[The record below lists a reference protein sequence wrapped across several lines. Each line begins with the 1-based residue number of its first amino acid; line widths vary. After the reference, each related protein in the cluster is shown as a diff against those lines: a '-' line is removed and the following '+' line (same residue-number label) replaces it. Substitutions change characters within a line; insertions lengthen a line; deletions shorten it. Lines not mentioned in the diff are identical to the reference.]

1 MHIKPKSAFL
11 TMLKTIRNHWRG
23 LVLVMLATVGVVGF
37 WAYRKV
43 QAILNPAVPQAMV
56 LKVEVPDDVN
66 LMGDAILKSYE
77 NIMVPSFAADP
88 VITDVSPRS
97 AHPGA
102 VVTVTGTG
110 FGAEQGLNGVA
121 LNMTEAVPK
130 VEVLEWTDTKIRFTI
145 PEHTT
150 SGDVTV
156 TLWEMI
162 RMEMTPKGYF
172 RPLVK
177 NPRSSNGVPFEVTG
191 QEEHI
196 KLGKAIFFG
205 WTQLNEEASSLVKV
219 PRIKINADPYKYVK
233 YGFLPRNDK
242 DCVVDEGEAQRFSDP
257 TPIVGVR
264 IQKGIDGEVRVGYS
278 CAYCHTGRDP
288 VDNKITAGL
297 PSSTLMFGKLIAMAE
312 NIPEDLRE
320 QADRWPPGTSDLT
333 FRYFPDGIEN
343 PTAIMLAR
351 GTHGFRYWS
360 SAGVPM
366 PEYQR
371 HSNAWIN
378 QGSPYMA
385 PLKVSIALCCY
396 LNSLPPLRNTK
407 VDLAKAARGRKVFG
421 EARCYT
427 CHSSWLGMYTNQ
439 STIPF
444 DLIGSNGPPT
454 QRMKESGGIRVTPL
468 LSIYA
473 TAPYLHDHSVATLDE
488 LLDPQRLLPGSSV
501 YKKPFTQ
508 HPAHPWVIQDDDK
521 RSDLVEFLN
530 SL

>member
-1 MHIKPKSAFL
+1 MSSTHPSKLLTSIKSV
-11 TMLKTIRNHWRG
+11 RRYWRWLL
-23 LVLVMLATVGVVGF
+23 LVVLAALGVVGF
-37 WAYRKV
+37 RVYRRV
-43 QAILNPAVPQAMV
+43 HAILNPVVPQAMV
-56 LKVEVPDDVN
+56 VNMAVPDDVN
-66 LMGDAILKSYE
+66 SMGDAILKAYE
-77 NIMVPSFAADP
+77 GIMVPSFDADP

-97 AHPGA
+97 APPGS

-110 FGAEQGLNGVA
+110 FGAQQGLNGVA
-121 LNMTEAVPK
+121 LNMTEAIPK
-130 VEVLEWTDTKIRFTI
+130 VEVLEWSDTKIRFTV

-150 SGDVTV
+150 TGDVTV

-177 NPRSSNGVPFEVTG
+177 NPRSSNGVRFEVTG
-191 QEEHI
+191 QEELI

-219 PRIKINADPYKYVK
+219 PRLKIKADPYKYVK

-242 DCVVDEGEAQRFSDP
+242 DCLVDEGEAERFSEP
-257 TPIVGVR
+257 SPIVGVR
-264 IQKGIDGEVRVGYS
+264 IQKGVDGELRVGYS

-288 VDNKITAGL
+288 VDNKITAGI
-297 PSSTLMFGKLIAMAE
+297 PSNTLMFGKLLAMAE
-312 NIPEDLRE
+312 NLPDDMRQ
-320 QADRWPPGTSDLT
+320 QADRWPAGTVDLT
-333 FRYFPDGIEN
+333 YRYFPDGVEN

-371 HSNAWIN
+371 HSNAWMN

-396 LNSLPPLRNTK
+396 LNNLTPLRNTK
-407 VDLAKAARGRKVFG
+407 VDRVQAARGRKVFE

-427 CHSSWLGMYTNQ
+427 CHAPWLDMHTNQ
-439 STIPF
+439 STIP
-444 DLIGSNGPPT
+444 LNVIGSNGPST
-454 QRMKESGGIRVTPL
+454 LRMNDSGGIRVAPL
-468 LSIYA
+468 LSVYA
-473 TAPYLHDHSVATLDE
+473 TAPYLHDHSVATLDD
-488 LLDPQRLLPGSSV
+488 LLNPQRLIAGSSI
-501 YKKPFTQ
+501 YKKPFTR
-508 HPAHPWVIQDDDK
+508 HPAHPWVIRDEEQ
-521 RSDLVEFLN
+521 RRDLVEYLN

>member
-1 MHIKPKSAFL
+1 MLANPNSNFL
-11 TMLKTIRNHWRG
+11 KIVKAVWRHWRW
-23 LVLVMLATVGVVGF
+23 LLLIMLAMFGVVGF
-37 WAYRKV
+37 WGYRRV
-43 QAILNPAVPQAMV
+43 HAILNPAVPKAMV
-56 LKVEVPDDVN
+56 VTMAVPDDVN
-66 LMGDAILKSYE
+66 SMGDAILKGYE
-77 NIMVPSFAADP
+77 SIMVPSFAADP

-97 AHPGA
+97 GPPDT

-110 FGAEQGLNGVA
+110 FGAQQGLNGVA

-130 VEVLEWTDTKIRFTI
+130 VEVLEWTGTKIRFTV

-150 SGDVTV
+150 TGDITV
-156 TLWEMI
+156 TLWELI

-177 NPRSSNGVPFEVTG
+177 NPRSSNGVRFEVTG

-219 PRIKINADPYKYVK
+219 PKLKINADPYKYVK

-242 DCVVDEGEAQRFSDP
+242 DCLVDEGEADRFSEP
-257 TPIVGVR
+257 TAVVGVR
-264 IQKGIDGEVRVGYS
+264 IQKGVDGEIRVGYS

-288 VDNKITAGL
+288 VDHKITAGI
-297 PSSTLMFGKLIAMAE
+297 PSSNLQFGKLIAMAE
-312 NIPEDLRE
+312 NIPEDMRQ
-320 QADRWPPGTSDLT
+320 QADRWPAGTADLT

-371 HSNAWIN
+371 HSNAWMN

-385 PLKVSIALCCY
+385 SLKISIALCCY
-396 LNSLPPLRNTK
+396 LNSLPPLRNSK
-407 VDLAKAARGRKVFG
+407 VDLIKATRGRKVF
-421 EARCYT
+421 EESLCYT
-427 CHSSWLGMYTNQ
+427 CHTPWLGMHTNQ
-439 STIPF
+439 ATIPF
-444 DLIGSNGPPT
+444 DVIGSNGQPT
-454 QRMKESGGIRVTPL
+454 LRMKDSGGIRVAPL

-473 TAPYLHDHSVATLDE
+473 TAPYLHDHSVATLDD
-488 LLDPQRLLPGSSV
+488 LLNPQRLLAGSSL
-501 YKKPFTQ
+501 YKKPFTR
-508 HPAHPWVIQDDDK
+508 HPPHPWVIRDEAK
-521 RSDLVEFLN
+521 RSDLIEYLN

>member
-1 MHIKPKSAFL
+1 MSSNPSSYFL
-11 TMLKTIRNHWRG
+11 ASVKAVRRHWRG
-23 LVLVMLATVGVVGF
+23 LLLVILVGVGAGGY
-37 WAYRKV
+37 WGYRKV
-43 QAILNPAVPQAMV
+43 NAILNPAVPKAV
-56 LKVEVPDDVN
+56 VVNVEIPDDVTR
-66 LMGDAILKSYE
+66 MGDAILKVYE
-77 NIMVPSFAADP
+77 GIMVPSFAADP

-97 AHPGA
+97 GHPGS

-110 FGAEQGLNGVA
+110 FGAQQGLNGIA
-121 LNMTEAVPK
+121 LNMAEAVPK
-130 VEVLEWTDTKIRFTI
+130 VEVLEWTDTKIRFTV

-150 SGDVTV
+150 TGDVTV

-162 RMEMTPKGYF
+162 RMEMVPKGYF

-177 NPRSSNGVPFEVTG
+177 NPRSSNGVRFEVTG

-196 KLGKAIFFG
+196 KLGKALFFG

-219 PRIKINADPYKYVK
+219 PKLKINADPHKYVK
-233 YGFLPRNDK
+233 YGFLPRNDA
-242 DCVVDEGEAQRFSDP
+242 DCLVDEGEADRFSEP
-257 TPIVGVR
+257 TPVVGVR
-264 IQKGIDGEVRVGYS
+264 IQKGVDGEIRVGYS

-297 PSSTLMFGKLIAMAE
+297 PSSTLKFGKLIAMAE
-312 NIPEDLRE
+312 NIPEDMRQ
-320 QADRWPPGTSDLT
+320 QADRWLAGTADLT

-396 LNSLPPLRNTK
+396 LNSLTPLRNTK
-407 VDLAKAARGRKVFG
+407 VDLVKAGRGRKVFD
-421 EARCYT
+421 EAKCYT
-427 CHSSWLGMYTNQ
+427 CHTPWLGMYTNQ
-439 STIPF
+439 ASIPL
-444 DLIGSNGPPT
+444 DVIGSNGQPT
-454 QRMKESGGIRVTPL
+454 QRMKESGGIRVSPL

-473 TAPYLHDHSVATLDE
+473 TAPYLHDHSVATLDD
-488 LLDPQRLLPGSSV
+488 LLNPQRLLPGSSL
-501 YKKPFTQ
+501 YTKPLTK
-508 HPAHPWVIQDDDK
+508 HPAHPWVIRDEAK

>member
-1 MHIKPKSAFL
+1 
-11 TMLKTIRNHWRG
+11 
-23 LVLVMLATVGVVGF
+23 MLAMAGAGGYF
-37 WAYRKV
+37 GYRKV
-43 QAILNPAVPQAMV
+43 HAILNPAVPKAMV
-56 LKVEVPDDVN
+56 LNMEVPDDVTS
-66 LMGDAILKSYE
+66 MGDAILKGYAS
-77 NIMVPSFAADP
+77 IMVPSFAADP

-97 AHPGA
+97 GPPCT

-110 FGAEQGLNGVA
+110 FGAHQELNGVA

-130 VEVLEWTDTKIRFTI
+130 VEVLEWTDTKIRFTV

-156 TLWEMI
+156 TLWEII

-177 NPRSSNGVPFEVTG
+177 NPRWSNGIRFEVTG
-191 QEEHI
+191 QEERI
-196 KLGKAIFFG
+196 KLGKALFFG

-219 PRIKINADPYKYVK
+219 PKVKINADPYKYVK

-242 DCVVDEGEAQRFSDP
+242 DCLVDEGEADRFSDP
-257 TPIVGVR
+257 TPVVGVR
-264 IQKGIDGEVRVGYS
+264 IQKGVDGEIRVGYS

-297 PSSTLMFGKLIAMAE
+297 PSSTLMFGKLIAMAD
-312 NIPEDLRE
+312 NLPEDMRQ
-320 QADRWPPGTSDLT
+320 QANRWPPGTSDLT
-333 FRYFPDGIEN
+333 FRYFPDGVEN

-396 LNSLPPLRNTK
+396 LNSLPPVRNTK
-407 VDLAKAARGRKVFG
+407 VDLVKAARGRKVFE
-421 EARCYT
+421 EAKCGT
-427 CHSSWLGMYTNQ
+427 CHTPWLGMYTNQ
-439 STIPF
+439 ATIPF
-444 DLIGSNGPPT
+444 DVIGSNGPPT
-454 QRMKESGGIRVTPL
+454 QRMTESGGIRVAPL

-473 TAPYLHDHSVATLDE
+473 TAPYLHDHSVATLDD
-488 LLDPQRLLPGSSV
+488 LLNPQRLLAGSSFHR
-501 YKKPFTQ
+501 KPFTR
-508 HPAHPWVIQDDDK
+508 HPPHPWVIGDEKK
-521 RSDLVEFLN
+521 RGDLVEYLN

>member
-1 MHIKPKSAFL
+1 MSSNPSNYFL
-11 TMLKTIRNHWRG
+11 TIVKAVWRHWRW
-23 LVLVMLATVGVVGF
+23 LLWVALGVVGVGGY
-37 WAYRKV
+37 WGYRKV
-43 QAILNPAVPQAMV
+43 NAILNPAVPKAMV
-56 LKVEVPDDVN
+56 VNVEIPDDVDR
-66 LMGDAILKSYE
+66 MGDAILKVYE
-77 NIMVPSFAADP
+77 SIMVPSFAADP

-97 AHPGA
+97 GPPGS

-110 FGAEQGLNGVA
+110 FGAQQGLNGVA

-130 VEVLEWTDTKIRFTI
+130 VEVLEWTDTKIRFTV

-150 SGDVTV
+150 TGDVTV

-162 RMEMTPKGYF
+162 RMEMVPKGYF

-177 NPRSSNGVPFEVTG
+177 NPRSSNGIRFAVTG

-196 KLGKAIFFG
+196 KLGKALFFG

-219 PRIKINADPYKYVK
+219 PKLKINADPHKYVK
-233 YGFLPRNDK
+233 YGFLPRNDA
-242 DCVVDEGEAQRFSDP
+242 DCLVDEGEADRFSEP
-257 TPIVGVR
+257 TPVVGVR
-264 IQKGIDGEVRVGYS
+264 IQKGVDGEIRVGYS

-297 PSSTLMFGKLIAMAE
+297 PSSTLMFGKLIAMAD
-312 NIPEDLRE
+312 NIPEDMRL
-320 QADRWPPGTSDLT
+320 QADRWPPGTADLT

-396 LNSLPPLRNTK
+396 LNSLTPLRNTK
-407 VDLAKAARGRKVFG
+407 VDLIKAARGRKVFD
-421 EARCYT
+421 EAKCYT
-427 CHSSWLGMYTNQ
+427 CHTPWLGMYTNQ
-439 STIPF
+439 ATIPL
-444 DLIGSNGPPT
+444 DVIGTNGQPT
-454 QRMKESGGIRVTPL
+454 LRMKDSGGIRVAPL
-468 LSIYA
+468 LSVYA
-473 TAPYLHDHSVATLDE
+473 TAPYLHDHSVATLDD
-488 LLDPQRLLPGSSV
+488 LLNPQRLLPGSSL
-501 YKKPFTQ
+501 YTKPLTR
-508 HPAHPWVIQDDDK
+508 HPAHPWVVRDEAQ

>member
-1 MHIKPKSAFL
+1 M
-11 TMLKTIRNHWRG
+11 KTVRSRWRG
-23 LVLVMLATVGVVGF
+23 LLLMALAVLGVVVF
-37 WAYRKV
+37 REYRKV
-43 QAILNPAVPQAMV
+43 RAILNPAVPQAMV
-56 LKVEVPDDVN
+56 VNMAVPDDVN
-66 LMGDAILKSYE
+66 SMGDVILKAYE
-77 NIMVPSFAADP
+77 DTMVPSFAADP

-97 AHPGA
+97 AHPGT

-110 FGAEQGLNGVA
+110 FGAQQGLNGVA

-130 VEVLEWTDTKIRFTI
+130 VEVLEWTDTKIRFTV
-145 PEHTT
+145 PQHTT

-177 NPRSSNGVPFEVTG
+177 NPRTSNGVRFEVTG

-196 KLGKAIFFG
+196 KLGQAIFFG
-205 WTQLNEEASSLVKV
+205 WTQLNEDASSLVKL
-219 PRIKINADPYKYVK
+219 PRLKINADPYKFVK

-242 DCVVDEGEAQRFSDP
+242 DCQVDEGEAERFSDP

-264 IQKGIDGEVRVGYS
+264 IQKGADGEIRVGYS

-288 VDNKITAGL
+288 VDNNITAGI
-297 PSSTLMFGKLIAMAE
+297 PSNNLMFGKLIAMAE
-312 NIPEDLRE
+312 NLPEDMRQ
-320 QADRWPPGTSDLT
+320 QAERWPAGTVDLT
-333 FRYFPDGIEN
+333 YRFFPDGVEN

-371 HSNAWIN
+371 HSNAWLN

-396 LNSLPPLRNTK
+396 LNSLTPVRNTK
-407 VDLAKAARGRKVFG
+407 VDRVQAARGRKVFE
-421 EARCYT
+421 EARCHT
-427 CHSSWLGMYTNQ
+427 CHSPSLGMHTNQ
-439 STIPF
+439 RTIPF
-444 DLIGSNGPPT
+444 DVIGSNGQPT
-454 QRMKESGGIRVTPL
+454 QRMKDSGGIRVAPL

-473 TAPYLHDHSVATLDE
+473 TAPYLHDHSVATLDD
-488 LLDPQRLLPGSSV
+488 LLNPQRFIAGSSV
-501 YKKPFTQ
+501 FRKPFTR
-508 HPAHPWVIQDDDK
+508 HPAHPWVIRDDAK
-521 RSDLVEFLN
+521 RSDLVEYLN

>member
-1 MHIKPKSAFL
+1 MVVI
-11 TMLKTIRNHWRG
+11 
-23 LVLVMLATVGVVGF
+23 LVAAGVPAYLVG
-37 WAYRKV
+37 RKV
-43 QAILNPAVPQAMV
+43 YAILHPAIPTAMV
-56 LKVEVPDDVN
+56 VKMEVPDDVT
-66 LMGDAILKSYE
+66 LMGDAILKNYE
-77 NIMVPSFAADP
+77 NIMVPSFRADP
-88 VITDVSPRS
+88 VITDVTPRS
-97 AHPGA
+97 GPPGT
-102 VVTVTGTG
+102 VVTVTGIG
-110 FGAEQGLNGVA
+110 FQSEQGLNGVA
-121 LNMTEAVPK
+121 LNMAEAVPK
-130 VEVLEWTDTKIRFTI
+130 LEVLEWSDTKIRFTV

-150 SGDVTV
+150 TGDVTV
-156 TLWEMI
+156 TLWEII

-177 NPRSSNGVPFEVTG
+177 NPRSSNGIRFEVTG

-196 KLGKAIFFG
+196 RLGKAIFFG
-205 WTQLNEEASSLVKV
+205 WTQLNEEASSLVNV
-219 PRIKINADPYKYVK
+219 PRLKINADPHKYTK
-233 YGFLPRNDK
+233 YGFLPRNEK
-242 DCVVDEGEAQRFSDP
+242 GYEVDEGDAAMFSEP

-264 IQKGIDGEVRVGYS
+264 LQTGVDGQIRVGYS

-297 PSSTLMFGKLIAMAE
+297 PSSTLMFGKLIAMAD
-312 NIPEDLRE
+312 NLPEDMRQ
-320 QADRWPPGTSDLT
+320 QADRWPPGTADLT
-333 FRYFPDGIEN
+333 FRYFPDGVEN

-396 LNSLPPLRNTK
+396 LNSLPRLYNSK
-407 VDLAKAARGRKVFG
+407 VDQPKAARGRKVFG
-421 EARCYT
+421 EAKCYT
-427 CHSSWLGMYTNQ
+427 CHTTWLGMFTNQ

-444 DLIGSNGPPT
+444 EVIGSNGPPT
-454 QRMKESGGIRVTPL
+454 QRMLDSGGIRVAPL

-473 TAPYLHDHSVATLDE
+473 TAPYLHDHSVATLDD
-488 LLDPQRLLPGSSV
+488 LLDPQRLLPGSSL
-501 YKKPFTQ
+501 YRKPYTR
-508 HPAHPWVIQDDDK
+508 HPPHPWVIADEEK

>member
-1 MHIKPKSAFL
+1 MNDNSIGKFR
-11 TMLKTIRNHWRG
+11 TNLKAVRGHWRG
-23 LVLVMLATVGVVGF
+23 FLLVTLAMVGVVAF
-37 WAYRKV
+37 REYRKV
-43 QAILNPAVPQAMV
+43 RAILNPAVPQAMV
-56 LKVEVPDDVN
+56 LNMPVPDNVD
-66 LMGDAILKSYE
+66 LMGDAILKGYE
-77 NIMVPSFAADP
+77 RIMVPSFDADP
-88 VITDVSPRS
+88 VITEVTPRS
-97 AHPGA
+97 GA
-102 VVTVTGTG
+102 PCTVVTVTGSG

-130 VEVLEWTDTKIRFTI
+130 VEVLEWTDRKIRFTV
-145 PEHTT
+145 PEHAT

-156 TLWEMI
+156 TLWELI
-162 RMEMTPKGYF
+162 RMETTPKGYF

-177 NPRSSNGVPFEVTG
+177 NPRGSNGIRFEVTG

-205 WTQLNEEASSLVKV
+205 WTQLNEEASSLVKL

-242 DCVVDEGEAQRFSDP
+242 DCLVDEGEAERFSKP

-264 IQKGIDGEVRVGYS
+264 IQMGVDGETRVGYS

-312 NIPEDLRE
+312 NIPEDLRQ
-320 QADRWPPGTSDLT
+320 QADRWPAGTVDLT

-351 GTHGFRYWS
+351 GTQGFRYWS

-371 HSNAWIN
+371 HSNAWLN

-396 LNSLPPLRNTK
+396 LNSLTPVRNSK
-407 VDLAKAARGRKVFG
+407 VDRVQAARGRQVFG

-444 DLIGSNGPPT
+444 EVIGCNSQPT
-454 QRMKESGGIRVTPL
+454 QRMKDTGGIRVAPL

-473 TAPYLHDHSVATLDE
+473 TAPYLHDHSVATLDD
-488 LLDPQRLLPGSSV
+488 LLNPQRLLPGSSV
-501 YKKPFTQ
+501 YKKPLTK
-508 HPAHPWVIQDDDK
+508 HPAHPWVIRDDEK
-521 RSDLVEFLN
+521 RRDLVEFLN